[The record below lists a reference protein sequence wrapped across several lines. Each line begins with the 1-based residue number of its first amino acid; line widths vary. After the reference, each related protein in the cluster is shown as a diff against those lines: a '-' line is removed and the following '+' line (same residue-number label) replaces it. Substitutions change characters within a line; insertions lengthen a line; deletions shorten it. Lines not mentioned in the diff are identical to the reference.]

1 MGKNIV
7 ILTGSPRK
15 EANSDRLAAA
25 FISWAESAGHTTSVF
40 RTADMN
46 IGGCVGCGYCFEH
59 PGECFQKDDM
69 KQILEA
75 LKTAEVLVLASPVY
89 FWSVTA
95 QLKLAI
101 DRTYALLRAKAPI
114 QRAVLLLTCGSRTGA
129 TIPMF
134 ETMCEF
140 SQWENAGVIVATG
153 LREPD
158 AIDSHDSL
166 KEAEALG
173 RSI

>member
-15 EANSDRLAAA
+15 DGNSDRLAQA
-25 FISWAESAGHTTSVF
+25 FAKGAESEGHNVTTY
-40 RTADMN
+40 RTADMK
-46 IGGCVGCGYCFEH
+46 IAGCTGCGYCFEH
-59 PGECFQKDDM
+59 PGECIQKDDM
-69 KQILEA
+69 QQILES
-75 LKTAEVLVLASPVY
+75 LKTAEILVLASPVY
-89 FWSVTA
+89 FWGVTA

-114 QRAVLLLTCGSRTGA
+114 KRAALLLTCGSRTGA

-140 SQWENAGVIVATG
+140 SQWENAGVIVASG
-153 LREPD
+153 LREPN
-158 AIDSHDSL
+158 AIESHESL
-166 KEAEALG
+166 KEAEELG
-173 RSI
+173 RTI

>member
-15 EANSDRLAAA
+15 DANSDRLAAA
-25 FISWAESAGHTTSVF
+25 FAKGAESAGHTTTLF
-40 RTADMN
+40 RTAGMK
-46 IGGCVGCGYCFEH
+46 IGGCLGCGYCFEH
-59 PGECFQKDDM
+59 PGECVQKDDM
-69 KQILEA
+69 QEILQA
-75 LKTAEVLVLASPVY
+75 LKDAEVLILASPVY
-89 FWSVTA
+89 FWGVTA

-114 QRAVLLLTCGSRTGA
+114 KRAALLLTCGSRTGA
-129 TIPMF
+129 TIQMF

-158 AIDSHDSL
+158 AIDSHESL

-173 RSI
+173 REI